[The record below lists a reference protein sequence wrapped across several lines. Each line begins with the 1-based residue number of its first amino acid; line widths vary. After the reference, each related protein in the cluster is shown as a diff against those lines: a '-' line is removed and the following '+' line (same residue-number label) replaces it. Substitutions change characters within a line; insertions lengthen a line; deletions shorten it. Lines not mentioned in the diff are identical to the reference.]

1 MKFTEIIDPGETP
14 TFYALLDGE
23 VSVGSVTVTINED
36 GDPVVIINMGFG
48 FSMDD
53 YRIEVSQNSD
63 GSNSTCVAQNNISQ
77 PTGEDPDVFEV
88 LEETANYSYPFYLN
102 IEANYCPL

>member
-63 GSNSTCVAQNNISQ
+63 GSNSTCVAENNISQ
-77 PTGEDPDVFEV
+77 PTGGDPDVFEV
-88 LEETANYSYPFYLN
+88 LE
-102 IEANYCPL
+102 